1 MNPSKQS
8 TPSKGENERV
18 SLPVTPQATGD
29 ESAKS
34 ASSSSVIESS
44 VVSLNVSLPS
54 VLLLTAVV
62 HLMDRNG
69 RPVRCRVFLDCGAQA
84 NLITTAMY
92 ERLGLEGFPV
102 AINIVGVS
110 NSRTKSSCAVTV
122 NPESLYNDFHASLQC
137 LVTPKITNVLPTRPV
152 DPSRW
157 NIPSGLQLADPRFH
171 IPAEIDLL
179 IGAGQFFSL
188 LRTGHFVL
196 GEGLPEL
203 RET

>member
-69 RPVRCRVFLDCGAQA
+69 RPVRCRMFLDCGAQA

-102 AINIVGVS
+102 AVNIVGVS

-122 NPESLYNDFHASLQC
+122 NLESLYNDFHASLLGDSEDYECFSHQTC
-137 LVTPKITNVLPTRPV
+137 GSLSVEHSVWTSVGGSPIPHTCRGRFANRRRSILQSTSDWTFRSWRRTPGTP
-152 DPSRW
+152 
-157 NIPSGLQLADPRFH
+157 
-171 IPAEIDLL
+171 
-179 IGAGQFFSL
+179 
-188 LRTGHFVL
+188 
-196 GEGLPEL
+196 
-203 RET
+203 